1 MRKGAF
7 SAPFFVG
14 RCFAES
20 RRPAGREKAEI
31 DARRGGE
38 YGKMG
43 TAIRIQGNIQGTP
56 LRGGVKGEKR

>member
-38 YGKMG
+38 YGKMSTAVRKPNGYKG
-43 TAIRIQGNIQGTP
+43 TYKEPRCGAG
-56 LRGGVKGEKR
+56 